1 MADWTGYGAPAREQ
15 YRRMAEEAFAG
26 VSPSYQAIALA
37 VADDPDLLARLD
49 ALPMPKRQPNLVLGA
64 VRLLGGPVDDA
75 AACVAWLHAHW
86 PEVVDV
92 VMTHRTQTNEARRC
106 ATLLPVLA
114 AVPGPLALVEVGAS
128 AGLCLLPDRYA
139 YRYVDGAHA
148 VQVGTSALTLTCE
161 VTGPVPFPQAVPEV
175 VWRRGLD
182 LHPLDVTDDDTV
194 RWLQCLVWPEQTE
207 RFEILRAALEI
218 ARADPP
224 VVETGDLL
232 TDLAPLVHSAP
243 VDATVVVFHSA
254 VLAYLR
260 SDDRRRF
267 VASLRDLG
275 RDVVWVSN
283 EAPGVVVEAD
293 RSAHPNR
300 FVVARDGR
308 VLAWSGPHGQSLDW
322 V

>member
-1 MADWTGYGAPAREQ
+1 MADWTGQGVPAEQQ

-26 VSPSYQAIALA
+26 VSPSYQAIAYA
-37 VADDPDLLARLD
+37 VAADRELLARLD

-75 AACVAWLHAHW
+75 AACTAWLHAHW

-92 VMTHRTQTNEARRC
+92 VLTHRTQTNEARRC

-114 AVPGPLALVEVGAS
+114 SIPGPLALVEVGAS

-139 YRYVDGAHA
+139 YRYVDGDTRVH
-148 VQVGTSALTLTCE
+148 VGSSPLTLACE
-161 VTGPVPFPQAVPEV
+161 VSGGVPIPAAVPEV

-182 LHPLDVTDDDTV
+182 LHPLDVTDDDTG

-224 VVETGDLL
+224 DIVTGDLL
-232 TDLAPLVHSAP
+232 TDLAPVVHSAP

-260 SDDRRRF
+260 ADDRRRF

-283 EAPGVVVEAD
+283 ESPGIVVDAD
-293 RSAHPNR
+293 GSAHPNR
-300 FVVARDGR
+300 FVVARDGEI
-308 VLAWSGPHGQSLDW
+308 LGWSGPHGQVLDW
-322 V
+322 A